1 MDNVPVPAVETVVKR
16 YEALLRMSASQ
27 TLQTPQ
33 DIAQKLANELHSL
46 LDFDF
51 FEVLVFGQNT
61 CEVLWRCMD
70 MDQRPWL
77 DARMEETPAWWVHQ
91 NQQRLTIADW
101 DVDDRF
107 LWLRDGL
114 RESGIEARSICTLPL
129 ATPQRRLGV
138 LFVANRTLQEYSEE
152 EISFLSFLAD

>member
-1 MDNVPVPAVETVVKR
+1 MPAVETVVKR

-51 FEVLVFGQNT
+51 FEVLVFEQNT

-77 DARMEETPAWWVHQ
+77 DSRMEETPAWWVHQ
-91 NQQRLTIADW
+91 NQQRLRCRPAGRSLAPQLSLGNCCTGLGGKPRAQTPSAIRLPFVSANSLARKDH
-101 DVDDRF
+101 DRCQ
-107 LWLRDGL
+107 
-114 RESGIEARSICTLPL
+114 SI
-129 ATPQRRLGV
+129 
-138 LFVANRTLQEYSEE
+138 S
-152 EISFLSFLAD
+152 